1 MTGTPTAR
9 LGRTIRWL
17 LTPIVV
23 WAATFVGAWLGATLG
38 ANMVWLVGGG
48 LLGAGGSMVGWVY
61 MMRRPTRKESGTNEK
76 GPPA

>member
-1 MTGTPTAR
+1 
-9 LGRTIRWL
+9 
-17 LTPIVV
+17 
-23 WAATFVGAWLGATLG
+23 
-38 ANMVWLVGGG
+38 MVWLVGGG